1 MDRRGPGRAIPGID
15 VDGAHRWRPSARLRG
30 HVTDIWAWRS
40 GATTPGT
47 HQGVP
52 GGHLTVV
59 LCLDGDM
66 ELLRAPDPARSPGR
80 YVTSVAGLHGSP
92 AVIATG
98 AAQTGMQL
106 RLTWRGARELL
117 GLPAGELSGDV
128 VDLAVLVPEISSVVD
143 RLREAP
149 TWPARFALLDDDL
162 CRVIEHR
169 DPPGE
174 PAREVV
180 RAWDVL
186 LATGGT
192 ARVADLA
199 GEVGW
204 SRRHLGERFRAE
216 TGLGT
221 KTAARLIRFERA
233 CDLLRSPDRPALA
246 DVAAVCGYADQPHL
260 ARDFRT
266 LAGLSA
272 TEWLAERPG

>member
-1 MDRRGPGRAIPGID
+1 MDRLGPDRAIPGID
-15 VDGAHRWRPSARLRG
+15 VDGAHKWRPSAPLRE

-40 GATTPGT
+40 SATVPGT

-80 YVTSVAGLHGSP
+80 YVSSVAGLHASP

-98 AAQTGMQL
+98 PPQAGMQL

-128 VDLAVLVPEISSVVD
+128 VDLGLLLPGFGSVLD
-143 RLREAP
+143 RVREAP
-149 TWPARFALLDDDL
+149 TWPTRFALLDREL
-162 CRVIEHR
+162 CRVIDRR
-169 DPPGE
+169 DRAGE

-186 LATGGT
+186 LRTGGT
-192 ARVADLA
+192 ARIDELA

-233 CDLLRSPDRPALA
+233 CDLLRSPARPGLA

-260 ARDFRT
+260 ARDFRD
-266 LAGLSA
+266 LAGLTA
-272 TEWLAERPG
+272 TGWLAERPA